1 MNESFLRNVIE
12 AALLAAGKS
21 LHPAE
26 LAQLFEDSAR
36 PAIEEI
42 RAALAALAEEYA
54 SRGIEIKET
63 AAGFRIQVRRELA
76 NEISRLWPERPAKY
90 SRALLETL
98 ALIAYRQPITRGEI
112 EAVRGVAV
120 NPNIIKTLLERNW
133 VRVVGH
139 RDVPGR
145 PELLGTT
152 REFLEYFGLRSLDEL
167 PPLAQLK
174 TLGEM
179 NWQLDL
185 PGAPMAADGVAGAD
199 GADAATVAAGA
210 GAGAGAATAT
220 ADATTV
226 VADEVETAG
235 PDDSALLAE
244 SVLEAEASAD
254 SGASDAEDASE
265 DDELSAES
273 GGSRELVAAPRG
285 SDD

>member
-1 MNESFLRNVIE
+1 MNEPFVRNVIE

-21 LHPAE
+21 LQPAE
-26 LAQLFEDSAR
+26 LAQLFDDSGR
-36 PAIEEI
+36 PAMEEI
-42 RAALAALAEEYA
+42 RAALATLANEYA
-54 SRGIEIKET
+54 DRGIEIKET

-98 ALIAYRQPITRGEI
+98 ALIAYRQPITRAEI

-133 VRVVGH
+133 IRVVGH

-174 TLGEM
+174 TLGELNM
-179 NWQLDL
+179 QLEL
-185 PGAPMAADGVAGAD
+185 PGAPIAG
-199 GADAATVAAGA
+199 DAVAAAEG
-210 GAGAGAATAT
+210 
-220 ADATTV
+220 
-226 VADEVETAG
+226 
-235 PDDSALLAE
+235 ALLAE
-244 SVLEAEASAD
+244 SVLTIAENGPAEGGTRRDGDATSDIEATSDSGAPHESSGDAEAEAATD
-254 SGASDAEDASE
+254 SGSSDADEMSE
-265 DDELSAES
+265 DDELSADGS
-273 GGSRELVAAPRG
+273 GSRELVAAPPN